1 MPCLY
6 NSFIL
11 LRFIYRGLTVNAKSS
26 KQPAKNGT
34 VPTVQTNI
42 PINDG
47 ASVEAF
53 VRDTLQH
60 GAGEGNADALVQ
72 LYRRLHERIETLE
85 RSLKAHHID
94 KAERDSTVETR
105 YRQMLDAI
113 TDYTFTVTV
122 QNGVPVHTQHST
134 SCVAITGYEA
144 HEYENNSILWYDMIF
159 PADRE
164 LALRQARQILHE
176 HSSET
181 VEHRI
186 IRKDGAIRW
195 VKNTPVLQF
204 NEQGELVAYDGLVS
218 DITERKEAEEA
229 MRESEERF
237 RFIIEQSPIG
247 IALTAPNGRILKA
260 NATIC
265 AMLGFDEQEITRLST
280 QDISDPDDTARE
292 EEPLRKLL
300 SGEIPHLEIE
310 KRFLTKAGEIVW
322 GNVHSSFL
330 RDRDGKPLVRI
341 AIVENITPRKQAEIA
356 LRQSEERL
364 RALMQNANDAVVIS
378 DSDGNFTYCSPSVA
392 RMFYYGPERMLT
404 TNAYSYIHPDDLPRI
419 KEQFRELIELPTNTM
434 KTMQYRFRRADGSWA
449 ELEAVSTNLLKHAVI
464 QGIVTNARDISKR
477 HREGQ
482 DTDED

>member
-1 MPCLY
+1 MNPITA
-6 NSFIL
+6 NGNAIHGSTAS
-11 LRFIYRGLTVNAKSS
+11 TVA
-26 KQPAKNGT
+26 A
-34 VPTVQTNI
+34 
-42 PINDG
+42 PIVKANTLPNDG
-47 ASVEAF
+47 AGMEAF
-53 VRDTLQH
+53 VRDALQH
-60 GAGEGNADALVQ
+60 GADEGNADALVQ

-85 RSLKAHHID
+85 RSLKAHHSE
-94 KAERDSTVETR
+94 KSHRDSTVETR

-113 TDYTFTVTV
+113 TDYSFTVTV

-134 SCVAITGYEA
+134 NCVAITGYEA

-164 LALRQARQILHE
+164 IALSQARHILHE
-176 HSSET
+176 QKAFP

-186 IRKDGAIRW
+186 IRKDGEVRW
-195 VKNTPVLQF
+195 VKNTPVLHF
-204 NEQGELVAYDGLVS
+204 NEENMLVSYDGLIS
-218 DITERKEAEEA
+218 DITERKLAEEA

-247 IALTAPNGRILKA
+247 IALIAPNGRILKA

-265 AMLGFDEQEITRLST
+265 AMLGFDEQEITRRST
-280 QDISDPDDTARE
+280 QDISNPDDTARE

-300 SGEIPHLEIE
+300 SGEIPHLELE
-310 KRFLTKAGEIVW
+310 KRFLSKSGEEVW

-341 AIVENITPRKQAEIA
+341 AIVENITRRKYAETA

-364 RALMQNANDAVVIS
+364 RALMQNANDAVVIT
-378 DSDGNFTYCSPSVA
+378 DSEGNFSYCSPSVA
-392 RMFYYGPERMLT
+392 RMFYYGPERMIA
-404 TNAYSYIHPDDLPRI
+404 TNAYSYIHPDDLPHI
-419 KEQFRELIELPTNTM
+419 KEQFRNLTELPMNTM

-449 ELEAVSTNLLKHAVI
+449 ELEAVSTNLLKHNVI

>member
-1 MPCLY
+1 M
-6 NSFIL
+6 
-11 LRFIYRGLTVNAKSS
+11 KSS
-26 KQPAKNGT
+26 SSSNLTKSRPNGVISGEPAHLSNT
-34 VPTVQTNI
+34 SLH
-42 PINDG
+42 DG
-47 ASVEAF
+47 ASIEAF
-53 VRDTLQH
+53 VRNALSN
-60 GAGEGNADALVQ
+60 GASEGNADALVE
-72 LYRRLHERIETLE
+72 LYRRLSERVETLE
-85 RSLKAHHID
+85 RHLKAHHSD
-94 KAERDSTVETR
+94 KALHDSAVESR
-105 YRQMLDAI
+105 YQQMLSAI
-113 TDYTFTVTV
+113 TDYTFTVMV
-122 QNGVPVHTQHST
+122 QNGVPVHTQHSAN
-134 SCVAITGYEA
+134 CIAVTGYEA

-164 LALRQARQILHE
+164 LALSQARRILHE
-176 HSSET
+176 HKAES

-186 IRKDGAIRW
+186 IRKDGEVRW
-195 VKNTPVLQF
+195 VKNTPVLHF
-204 NEQGELVAYDGLVS
+204 ATTGELVAYDGLVT
-218 DITERKEAEEA
+218 DITERKQAEEA

-247 IALTAPNGRILKA
+247 IALTTPQGRILKA

-265 AMLGFDEQEITRLST
+265 SMLGFSEHEITRLST
-280 QDISDPDDTARE
+280 QDISLAEDFAKE
-292 EEPLRKLL
+292 EEPLRKMLL
-300 SGEIPHLEIE
+300 GEINHLEIE
-310 KRFLTKAGEIVW
+310 KRFVAKTGEIVW

-341 AIVENITPRKQAEIA
+341 AIVENITPRKHAETA

-404 TNAYSYIHPDDLPRI
+404 TNAYSYIHPDDLPRV
-419 KEQFRELIELPTNTM
+419 KESFRELIEHPTNSM

-449 ELEAVSTNLLKHAVI
+449 ELEAVSTNLLKHPVI

-477 HREGQ
+477 HRDGQ

>member
-1 MPCLY
+1 MKKASSTPT
-6 NSFIL
+6 NGVHSSFSP
-11 LRFIYRGLTVNAKSS
+11 T
-26 KQPAKNGT
+26 NGT
-34 VPTVQTNI
+34 LPH
-42 PINDG
+42 DG
-47 ASVEAF
+47 ASIEAF
-53 VRDTLQH
+53 VRTTLKS
-60 GAGEGNADALVQ
+60 GADEGNADALVQ
-72 LYRRLHERIETLE
+72 LYRRLHERIESLE
-85 RSLKAHHID
+85 ASLKAHHS
-94 KAERDSTVETR
+94 ANAQRDSTVETR

-164 LALRQARQILHE
+164 LALSQARRILHE
-176 HSSET
+176 KCADA

-186 IRKDGAIRW
+186 MRKDGEIRW
-195 VKNTPVLQF
+195 VKNTPVLHC
-204 NEQGELVAYDGLVS
+204 NEQGELIAYDGLVS

-247 IALTAPNGRILKA
+247 IALTTPAGRILKA

-265 AMLGFDEQEITRLST
+265 AMLGFTEQEITRLST
-280 QDISDPDDTARE
+280 QDISHKEDYDRE
-292 EEPLRKLL
+292 EEPLRKMFL
-300 SGEIPHLEIE
+300 GEIPNLEIE
-310 KRFLTKAGEIVW
+310 KRFLTKSGEIVW
-322 GNVHSSFL
+322 GSVHSSFL

-341 AIVENITPRKQAEIA
+341 AVVENITLRKHAETA

-364 RALMQNANDAVVIS
+364 RALMQNANDAVVTT
-378 DSDGNFTYCSPSVA
+378 DSEGNFTYCSPSVA
-392 RMFYYGPERMLT
+392 RMFYYGPERLVG
-404 TNAYSYIHPDDLPRI
+404 TNAYSYIHADDLVMV
-419 KEQFRELIELPTNTM
+419 KEAFRQLVELPANSM
-434 KTMQYRFRRADGSWA
+434 KTLQYRFRRADGSWA
-449 ELEAVSTNLLKHAVI
+449 ELEAVSTNLLKHPLI

-482 DTDED
+482 DVDGD

>member
-1 MPCLY
+1 MN
-6 NSFIL
+6 NS
-11 LRFIYRGLTVNAKSS
+11 T
-26 KQPAKNGT
+26 KNGKLHL
-34 VPTVQTNI
+34 
-42 PINDG
+42 NDG
-47 ASVEAF
+47 ASIEAF
-53 VRDTLQH
+53 VHNALQS
-60 GAGEGNADALVQ
+60 GASEGNADALVQ

-85 RSLKAHHID
+85 QSLKSHHIS
-94 KAERDSTVETR
+94 KSERNSGVETR

-164 LALRQARQILHE
+164 IALRQAREILHE
-176 HSSET
+176 QQSGS

-186 IRKDGAIRW
+186 IRKDGAVRW
-195 VKNTPVLQF
+195 VKNTPVLHF
-204 NEQGELVAYDGLVS
+204 NEAHELIAYDGLVS

-247 IALTAPNGRILKA
+247 IALTTPNGRILKA

-265 AMLGFDEQEITRLST
+265 TMLGFDEQEITRLST
-280 QDISDPDDTARE
+280 QDISVPEDAINE
-292 EEPLRKLL
+292 EKPLQQLL
-300 SGEIPHLEIE
+300 AGEIPHLEIE
-310 KRFLTKAGEIVW
+310 KRFVAKSGEVVW

-341 AIVENITPRKQAEIA
+341 AIVENITRRKQAEIA

-378 DSDGNFTYCSPSVA
+378 DSEGSFSYCSPSVA
-392 RMFYYGPERMLT
+392 RMFYYGPERMLG
-404 TNAYSYIHPDDLPRI
+404 TNAYSYIHPDDLVRV
-419 KEQFRELIELPTNTM
+419 KEQFRQLIELPMNTM
-434 KTMQYRFRRADGSWA
+434 KTMQYRFRRADSSWA
-449 ELEAVSTNLLKHAVI
+449 ELEAVSTNLLKHPVI

-477 HREGQ
+477 HRQGQ
-482 DTDED
+482 DSDEEE